1 MKKPLRLYIQNHG
14 NMHCD
19 LGWLIAQAG
28 VTLANR
34 DQKSSLPRQWV
45 ECPSH
50 TVLIDHPDGWILWD
64 TTVPRD
70 WNTHWAGAG
79 SNELFPYDDVKEE
92 QYFDNSLHNMGLGV
106 EDIKYVIQSH
116 LHADHSGYVK
126 HFKDTDATL
135 ICTQKEYDG
144 AMGFEGPHFGVHIK
158 ADYADLKWTTIDTD
172 QEIVKGVT
180 LIQSPGHTWGTASL
194 KVDLPETGTMVFT
207 SDAVYMTT
215 SFGSP
220 AVGSSVV
227 YDSIAWLNS
236 VENLRRIQQE
246 TDATMIFGHD
256 AQQMKTLRFG
266 PNEFYS

>member
-1 MKKPLRLYIQNHG
+1 MKKPRRLYIQNHG

-34 DQKSSLPRQWV
+34 DQKSSLARQWV

-92 QYFDNSLHNMGLGV
+92 QYFDTSLHNMGLGV
-106 EDIKYVIQSH
+106 EDIKYVVQSH
-116 LHADHSGYVK
+116 LHADHSGYAK

-135 ICTQKEYDG
+135 ICTKKEYDG

-158 ADYADLKWTTIDTD
+158 ADYADLKWTTFDTD
-172 QEIVKGVT
+172 QEIAEGVT

-194 KVDLPETGTMVFT
+194 KVDLPDTGTMVFT

-215 SFGSP
+215 SFGPP
-220 AVGSSVV
+220 AVGSAVV
-227 YDSIAWLNS
+227 NDSLAWLSS
-236 VENLRRIQQE
+236 VENLRRIQKE